1 MDSLLEIWRDSD
13 GVIRTV
19 ALVLLAMS
27 LLSWVLMVWKW
38 RVLRQAK
45 ASLRLGIPAFWR
57 STDRVQAESRLSA
70 GDARAVLWPLVQ
82 AAWSDDAPGTM
93 AAQADHRSQLTRRL
107 RDALQEVLE
116 RLQWGQ
122 VWLATTGSVA
132 PFVGLFGTVWGIYR
146 AMGVIAASGSASLDK
161 VAGPVGETLIM
172 TAAGLAVAIPAVLAY
187 NLFGK
192 WVQQCELTLEGFA
205 NDLRDLRSPASSGAD
220 GSTTP

>member
-1 MDSLLEIWRDSD
+1 ML
-13 GVIRTV
+13 
-19 ALVLLAMS
+19 
-27 LLSWVLMVWKW
+27 
-38 RVLRQAK
+38 
-45 ASLRLGIPAFWR
+45 FR
-57 STDRVQAESRLSA
+57 S
-70 GDARAVLWPLVQ
+70 PLVQ